1 MSTSTSPLPVHLRAA
16 DAAAFLGVAESTF
29 WRWAREGRLPKGV
42 RLSKR
47 CTVWPREALAQFV
60 EHQASVSAGK
70 EGA

>member
-1 MSTSTSPLPVHLRAA
+1 MKHVSSSLPIHFRAA

-42 RLSKR
+42 RLSRR

-60 EHQASVSAGK
+60 ERQASAGK